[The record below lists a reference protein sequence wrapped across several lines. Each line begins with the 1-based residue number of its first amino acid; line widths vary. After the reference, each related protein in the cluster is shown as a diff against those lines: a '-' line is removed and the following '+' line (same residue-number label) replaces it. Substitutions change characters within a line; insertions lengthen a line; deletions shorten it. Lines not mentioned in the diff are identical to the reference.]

1 LNIIKNIQIM
11 EIFTITL
18 SDEIVSIREKV
29 QYNWAGQKGFFR
41 KEDENIIAW
50 MPGATGEGIPTYYSP
65 AGIQR
70 LSDTVEPPF
79 AC

>member
-1 LNIIKNIQIM
+1 M
-11 EIFTITL
+11 EIFTIATTEGNI
-18 SDEIVSIREKV
+18 SIVEST

-41 KEDENIIAW
+41 KEDDNIIAW
-50 MPGATGEGIPTYYSP
+50 MPGANGEGIPTYYSP